1 MIENNEKLI
10 TCFTDALNINKEI
23 VIDSL
28 KYQGI
33 PQWDSIAHMA
43 LVAKIETNFEIMLD
57 TEEILDMSS
66 VGEIKKIL
74 TNHNINF

>member
-1 MIENNEKLI
+1 MDNNEKLI
-10 TCFTDALNINKEI
+10 FCFTDALKITKDL

-43 LVAKIETNFEIMLD
+43 LVAEIENKFDIMLD

-66 VGEIKKIL
+66 VIEIKRIL
-74 TNHNINF
+74 GNHDINF